1 MNYLNFDAKIE
12 PIGTMERYVVSPYS
26 AEGGNYY
33 NVDEASTVLLNNL
46 KKIHADAVSLVST
59 SRSILS
65 ATILR
70 MSDAR
75 DKANACQAKRDAKSG
90 GLAKNNACHI
100 DLNTNLHNTWG
111 TEERLVATQTTKLNS
126 DIQNLE
132 LAKKELDIAL
142 ENEKKQSSSSP
153 TVIIALD
160 KTKKD
165 AEVSTNKA
173 KKDAE
178 VLLAKTKVEGDALII
193 KTQSDAES
201 LIAKIKNKKNILL
214 LLVGGLL
221 IVGGIVAYI
230 KFKK

>member
-46 KKIHADAVSLVST
+46 KKIHADSVSLVSA

-70 MSDAR
+70 MSEAR
-75 DKANACQAKRDAKSG
+75 DRANACQKARDKSG
-90 GLAKNNACHI
+90 TGKNGRCHI

>member
-33 NVDEASTVLLNNL
+33 NVDEASSVVLNNL
-46 KKIHADAVSLVST
+46 KKVHADAVSLVST

-65 ATILR
+65 GTVAR
-70 MSDAR
+70 MNQAK
-75 DKANACQAKRDAKSG
+75 DKANTCQAKRNAKSSG
-90 GLAKNNACHI
+90 ASKNNACHI
-100 DLNTNLHNTWG
+100 DYNTYIHNLWG
-111 TEERLVATQTTKLNS
+111 TEERLAVTQTTKLNS

-160 KTKKD
+160 KAKKD
-165 AEVSTNKA
+165 AEVETNKA

-193 KTQSDAES
+193 KTKSDAES
-201 LIAKIKNKKNILL
+201 LIIKAKNKKIIVLIL
-214 LLVGGLL
+214 GTLL
-221 IVGGIVAYI
+221 IVGGIVGYI

>member
-33 NVDEASTVLLNNL
+33 NVDEASTVVLNNL
-46 KKIHADAVSLVST
+46 KKIHADAVSLVSA

-70 MSDAR
+70 MGVAR
-75 DKANACQAKRDAKSG
+75 DRANACQTARDKSNIG
-90 GLAKNNACHI
+90 KNSRCDI
-100 DLNTNLHNTWG
+100 YLNTELHNTWAR
-111 TEERLVATQTTKLNS
+111 EENLVATQTTKLNS

-142 ENEKKQSSSSP
+142 ENEKKQSNSSP

-160 KTKKD
+160 KAKKD
-165 AEVSTNKA
+165 AEVSTIKA
-173 KKDAE
+173 TKDAE
-178 VLLAKTKVEGDALII
+178 IVLAKTNIEG
-193 KTQSDAES
+193 TQN
-201 LIAKIKNKKNILL
+201 LAKIKNKKTILL
-214 LLVGGLL
+214 LLGGLL